1 MKLKLLIP
9 LLFFSFYGYSQDS
22 TKVTYGLKFGVNSN
36 STSLSS
42 SLDGSSST
50 KMKSFL
56 AYNFS
61 LVLDVPLSKVL
72 SIQPAVSYIQKGQK
86 KDLSGVTNDNRTK
99 VNYLEMPIN
108 LVYRYRNFFVGAGP
122 YASLAM
128 KGTIKSDSQEDDISF
143 GNRYVSG
150 GSSKNDD
157 WKKYDFGASMLL
169 GYKWKIFTFNV
180 NYDLGLYDID
190 PSPVYK
196 SKTRVASAALGVM
209 F

>member
-1 MKLKLLIP
+1 MKFKLLIAF
-9 LLFFSFYGYSQDS
+9 LFSFVYGYSQDS
-22 TKVTYGLKFGVNSN
+22 TKITYGLKFGINSN

-42 SLDGSSST
+42 SLDGSSSI
-50 KMKSFL
+50 KMKGFL

-61 LVLDVPLSKVL
+61 FVLDVPFSKSWSV
-72 SIQPAVSYIQKGQK
+72 QPAVSFTQKGQK
-86 KDLSGVTNDNRTK
+86 KDLSGVSNDNRTK
-99 VNYLEMPIN
+99 VNYLELPIN
-108 LVYRYRNFFVGAGP
+108 LVYKYCNFFMGIGP
-122 YASLAM
+122 YLSLAM
-128 KGTIKSDSQEDDISF
+128 KGTIKTDSREDDISF

-190 PSPVYK
+190 PSPAYK
-196 SKTRVASAALGVM
+196 SKTRVASVALGVM

>member
-1 MKLKLLIP
+1 MKLKFLIP
-9 LLFFSFYGYSQDS
+9 LLFAFSYGYSQDS
-22 TKVTYGLKFGVNSN
+22 TKITYGLKFGLNSN

-42 SLDGSSST
+42 SLDGSSAI

-56 AYNFS
+56 AYHFS

-72 SIQPAVSYIQKGQK
+72 SLQPTVSFTQKGQK
-86 KDLSGVTNDNRTK
+86 KDVSGVSNDNETK
-99 VNYLEMPIN
+99 INYLEVPIN
-108 LVYRYRNFFVGAGP
+108 LVYRYRKFFVGAGP
-122 YASLAM
+122 YASLGM

-169 GYKWKIFTFNV
+169 GYKWKIFTFNL